1 MHVFDAPMHGKSMN
15 LREFSSKYDPRTA
28 DVAADDCTTGAGSWT
43 LFAWLFPVCTAS
55 AMTMVYGLRREAT
68 DWGPEAPVLHFFLA
82 ALLPLRI
89 YTRLCF
95 PEKMQCVWP
104 SLALHCIVMLFAY
117 PYDVERVSGVVFCSV
132 LVADCFFM
140 SRCVRGRSLA
150 VNAALFS
157 SDASC
162 PPAINDARSKLAA
175 FNSEAEN
182 PVSFSCRQLQPAS
195 FNCNAV

>member
-95 PEKMQCVWP
+95 PEKIQCVWP
-104 SLALHCIVMLFAY
+104 SLVLHCIVMLFAY

-132 LVADCFFM
+132 FVADCFFM
-140 SRCVRGRSLA
+140 ARCVRGRSLA
-150 VNAALFS
+150 ANAATLLLLANGVLSLVVHNAESRVSVSYYHS
-157 SDASC
+157 SFVLLC
-162 PPAINDARSKLAA
+162 IA
-175 FNSEAEN
+175 FL
-182 PVSFSCRQLQPAS
+182 SF
-195 FNCNAV
+195 

>member
-28 DVAADDCTTGAGSWT
+28 DVTADDCTTGAGSWT

-104 SLALHCIVMLFAY
+104 SLALHCIVMLFAH
-117 PYDVERVSGVVFCSV
+117 PDDVERVSGVVFCSV

-140 SRCVRGRSLA
+140 ARCVRGRSLA
-150 VNAALFS
+150 VNAATLLL
-157 SDASC
+157 
-162 PPAINDARSKLAA
+162 LANGVLSLVVHNADSLVSVSYYHCSFALLCLA
-175 FNSEAEN
+175 FL
-182 PVSFSCRQLQPAS
+182 SF
-195 FNCNAV
+195 

>member
-28 DVAADDCTTGAGSWT
+28 DVAADDCTTGAGSWA

-95 PEKMQCVWP
+95 PEKTQLVWP
-104 SLALHCIVMLFAY
+104 SLALYATVMLFAY
-117 PYDVERVSGVVFCSV
+117 PYDVERVSGVVFCAV
-132 LVADCFFM
+132 LLADGLFM
-140 SRCVRGRSLA
+140 ARFMRGRSLA
-150 VNAALFS
+150 ANAATLLLLANGVLSLFVQNADS
-157 SDASC
+157 
-162 PPAINDARSKLAA
+162 R
-175 FNSEAEN
+175 
-182 PVSFSCRQLQPAS
+182 VSVSYYHCSFALLCVVFFS
-195 FNCNAV
+195 F

>member
-1 MHVFDAPMHGKSMN
+1 MHIFDAPMHGKNMN

-28 DVAADDCTTGAGSWT
+28 DVATDDCTTGAVSWT

-95 PEKMQCVWP
+95 PEKTQLVWP

-117 PYDVERVSGVVFCSV
+117 PYDVERVSGVVFCS
-132 LVADCFFM
+132 LLLATGFHA
-140 SRCVRGRSLA
+140 SRCVRTRSLA
-150 VNAALFS
+150 VNAATLLLLASGVLSLFVLNADS
-157 SDASC
+157 RVSVSYYHC
-162 PPAINDARSKLAA
+162 
-175 FNSEAEN
+175 
-182 PVSFSCRQLQPAS
+182 SFSLFCLAFLS
-195 FNCNAV
+195 F

>member
-28 DVAADDCTTGAGSWT
+28 DVAVDDCTTVAGSWT

-68 DWGPEAPVLHFFLA
+68 DWGAEAPVLHFFLA

-89 YTRLCF
+89 YARLCF
-95 PEKMQCVWP
+95 PEKTQIVWP

-132 LVADCFFM
+132 LLAAGFHAT
-140 SRCVRGRSLA
+140 RYVRTRSLA
-150 VNAALFS
+150 ANAATLLLLANGVLSLFVHTADS
-157 SDASC
+157 RASVSYYHC
-162 PPAINDARSKLAA
+162 SFALLCLA
-175 FNSEAEN
+175 FL
-182 PVSFSCRQLQPAS
+182 SF
-195 FNCNAV
+195 